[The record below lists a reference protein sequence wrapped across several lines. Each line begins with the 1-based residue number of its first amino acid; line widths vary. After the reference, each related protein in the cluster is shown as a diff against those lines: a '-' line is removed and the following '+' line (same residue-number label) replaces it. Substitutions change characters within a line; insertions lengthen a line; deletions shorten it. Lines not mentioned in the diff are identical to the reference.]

1 MASVDIIDEKILEVL
16 QQNARISISELSKKI
31 NLSLSAVSERLKKLE
46 SNGVIRQYTAILN
59 PEDMGK
65 TIAAIIRVSLNNR
78 ASGGDFLKLVN
89 AEPDII
95 SCIRTTGD
103 YDYYI
108 QVYSGGPSELQQLLD
123 RVKAL
128 RCVERVHS
136 DVFLDTIKACF
147 SVPPSANK

>member
-46 SNGVIRQYTAILN
+46 SNGIIRQYTAILN

-65 TIAAIIRVSLNNR
+65 NIAAIIRISLNNR
-78 ASGGDFLKLVN
+78 ASSAEFLKLVN
-89 AEPDII
+89 VEPDII

-103 YDYYI
+103 YDYYM
-108 QVYSGGPSELQQLLD
+108 QAYCGGPVDLQRLLD
-123 RVKAL
+123 TIKAL

-136 DVFLDTIKACF
+136 DVHLDTVKACY
-147 SVPPSANK
+147 SVPPAANK